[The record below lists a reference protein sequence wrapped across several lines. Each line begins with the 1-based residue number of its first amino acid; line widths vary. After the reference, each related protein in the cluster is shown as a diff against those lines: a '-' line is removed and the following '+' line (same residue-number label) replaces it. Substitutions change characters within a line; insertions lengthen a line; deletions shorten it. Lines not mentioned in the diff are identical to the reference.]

1 MTVYQKYGKFQP
13 NAKLSLF
20 PCLRGAIALCT
31 ALLLTLLTGCSI
43 PQVSAEQ
50 RMFSDLSLE
59 YLGDYQLP
67 EDKPISDL
75 TYDIG
80 GYGEPADRGIRF
92 YGLAD
97 TDPAQFY
104 TLRLEFGDGDDIS
117 QIAIEDS
124 TILREPSGEPLA
136 VHPRS
141 IVFSPRKSVFVAAA
155 TDEPDRPFRV
165 GEYDLETGQLK
176 NRVPL
181 PPTYFPQE
189 DTEQGLQPKLGLKSL
204 SIAPDGFSA
213 GGMDPFRLF
222 VAPEAPLLQ
231 DLDSDRPPK
240 VRLLHYVIADRA
252 SFLVSENL
260 YRFDENS
267 PGTDLAGFVALNRSG
282 SFLSL
287 ERSANGLGTAIYQVF
302 SGDATDTTRIAS
314 LRGEPTKVQPLRKQL
329 LLNLPESGID
339 APVTAMTLGPRLPD
353 GGQSLI
359 AIGDNPTRLFLFRL
373 RES

>member
-1 MTVYQKYGKFQP
+1 LTVDQKYGKFQP
-13 NAKLSLF
+13 NAKISPF

-31 ALLLTLLTGCSI
+31 ALLLTVLTGCSI

-59 YLGDYQLP
+59 YLGDYQWP

-75 TYDIG
+75 TYEVG
-80 GYGEPADRGIRF
+80 GYGEPADKGIRF

-97 TDPAQFY
+97 ADPAQFY

-117 QIAIEDS
+117 KIAIADT
-124 TILREPSGEPLA
+124 TILRESSGEPLA
-136 VHPRS
+136 THPNS
-141 IVFSPRKSVFVAAA
+141 ITFSPRKSVFVATA

-165 GEYDLETGQLK
+165 AEYDLETGRLK
-176 NRVPL
+176 NDVPL
-181 PPTYFPQE
+181 PPTYFPGENVQ
-189 DTEQGLQPKLGLKSL
+189 QGLQPKLGLKSL

-231 DLDSDRPPK
+231 DLDRDRRPK
-240 VRLLHYVIADRA
+240 LRLLHYVIADRA

-260 YRFDENS
+260 YTFDENS
-267 PGTDLAGFVALNRSG
+267 PASDLAAFVALNRGG

-287 ERSANGLGTAIYQVF
+287 ERSPDGKGTAIYQVF
-302 SGDATDTTRIAS
+302 TGDATDTTRIAS
-314 LRGEPTKVQPLRKQL
+314 LRGQLTKVQPLRKQL
-329 LLNLPESGID
+329 LLDLPASGIE

-359 AIGDNPTRLFLFRL
+359 LIGDSPTRLFLFRL
-373 RES
+373 REN

>member
-1 MTVYQKYGKFQP
+1 MTVDRKYGKFQP
-13 NAKLSLF
+13 NAKISQF
-20 PCLRGAIALCT
+20 PCLRGAIALCS

-59 YLGDYQLP
+59 YLGNYPLP
-67 EDKPISDL
+67 EDKPIADI
-75 TYDIG
+75 TYEMG
-80 GYGEPADRGIRF
+80 GYGEPADTGIRF

-97 TDPAQFY
+97 ADPAQFY

-117 QIAIEDS
+117 QIAIADT
-124 TILREPSGEPLA
+124 TILRESTGEPPA
-136 VHPRS
+136 IHPDS

-176 NRVPL
+176 NDVPL
-181 PPTYFPQE
+181 PPTYFPGE
-189 DTEQGLQPKLGLKSL
+189 DVQQGLQPQFGLKSL

-231 DLDSDRPPK
+231 DLDRDRPPK
-240 VRLLHYVIADRA
+240 LRLLHYVIADRA

-260 YRFDENS
+260 YTFDENS
-267 PGTDLAGFVALNRSG
+267 PATDLAGFVALNRSG

-287 ERSANGLGTAIYQVF
+287 ERSADGQGTAIYQVF

-314 LRGEPTKVQPLRKQL
+314 LRGGLTKVQPLRKQL
-329 LLNLPESGID
+329 LLDLPASGIE

-353 GGQSLI
+353 GGQSLVV
-359 AIGDNPTRLFLFRL
+359 IGDSPTRLFLFRL
-373 RES
+373 REN

>member
-1 MTVYQKYGKFQP
+1 MTVDRKYGKFQP
-13 NAKLSLF
+13 YAKVSPF

-31 ALLLTLLTGCSI
+31 ALLLTLLTGCDI

-50 RMFSDLSLE
+50 RMFLDLSLE

-75 TYDIG
+75 TYEIS
-80 GYGEPADRGIRF
+80 GYGEPADKGIRF
-92 YGLAD
+92 YGLAAS
-97 TDPAQFY
+97 DPEFY

-117 QIAIEDS
+117 EIALEDT
-124 TILREPSGEPLA
+124 TILRESTGEPLA

-176 NRVPL
+176 NDVPL
-181 PPTYFPQE
+181 PPTYFPRE
-189 DTEQGLQPKLGLKSL
+189 DAEQGLQPKLGLKSL

-260 YRFDENS
+260 YPFDENS
-267 PGTDLAGFVALNRSG
+267 PGTDLAGFVALNRGG

-287 ERSANGLGTAIYQVF
+287 ERSPDGLGTAIYQVF
-302 SGDATDTTRIAS
+302 SGDSTDTTRIAS
-314 LRGEPTKVQPLRKQL
+314 LRGELTKVQPLRKQL
-329 LLNLPESGID
+329 LLDWPASGID
-339 APVTAMTLGPRLPD
+339 AAVTAMTLGPRLPD

-359 AIGDNPTRLFLFRL
+359 AIADNPTRLFLFRL